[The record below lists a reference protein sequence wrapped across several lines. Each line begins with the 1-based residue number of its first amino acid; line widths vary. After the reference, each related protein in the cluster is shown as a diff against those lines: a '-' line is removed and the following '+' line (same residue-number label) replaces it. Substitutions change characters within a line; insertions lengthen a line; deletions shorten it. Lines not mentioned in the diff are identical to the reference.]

1 MTASVDSLLFLSW
14 ERTFL
19 LTLLSFGLLY
29 FASAG
34 LATGLAQWLS
44 HRHQGRFMHSTPVTS
59 QQVKKEIRRS
69 LVSIVVF
76 ALLAIP
82 VQFAYTHQLIHINWS
97 VQVYTLLPEI
107 LVLFIWNELH
117 FYACHRLLHHPW
129 LFRRVHYQHH
139 QSTIP
144 TPFATYSFHWFEAFL
159 LGTVIYLPI
168 SLFSFQYLALLSL
181 PLLSILLNTL
191 GHWDYDLVPK
201 KSPDHWLK
209 FSFRHSQHHRRVRG
223 NYGFFLPYFDQLFR
237 TKTS

>member
-19 LTLLSFGLLY
+19 LTLLFFGLLY
-29 FASAG
+29 FISAG
-34 LATGLAQWLS
+34 LASGLAKWLS
-44 HRHQGRFMHSTPVTS
+44 HRQQGQSMHTTPVTNR
-59 QQVKKEIRRS
+59 QIRKEIRRS

-82 VQFAYTHQLIHINWS
+82 VQVAYAHQIIHINWS
-97 VQVYTLLPEI
+97 LQVYTLIPEI
-107 LVLFIWNELH
+107 LVLFFWNELH

-139 QSTIP
+139 QSTTP
-144 TPFATYSFHWFEAFL
+144 TPYATYSFHWFEAFL
-159 LGTVIYLPI
+159 LGTVIYLPL

-181 PLLSILLNTL
+181 PVLSILLNTL
-191 GHWDYDLVPK
+191 GHWDYDLAPE

-237 TKTS
+237 TKTP